1 MSFDF
6 GALWDVILLK
16 TLNINLGNLF
26 GTGESSSL
34 IPVLF
39 SMQNKIEGHNDRNL
53 TFVEIQ

>member
-6 GALWDVILLK
+6 GGLWDDILLK

-26 GTGESSSL
+26 GTGETSSL
-34 IPVLF
+34 IWLF

>member
-6 GALWDVILLK
+6 GGLWDDILLK

-26 GTGESSSL
+26 GTGETSSL
-34 IPVLF
+34 IILF